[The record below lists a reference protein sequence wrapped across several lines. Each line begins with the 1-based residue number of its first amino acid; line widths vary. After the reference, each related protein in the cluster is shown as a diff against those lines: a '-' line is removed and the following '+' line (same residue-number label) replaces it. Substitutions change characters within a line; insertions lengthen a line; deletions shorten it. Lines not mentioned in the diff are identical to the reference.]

1 MNFYTDCDDYAAEL
15 LDVAKLFFTDVIL
28 VKDKDIAD
36 VRHERHVENNTA
48 YNLCVYGNNEYSSS
62 HVTGG
67 RNKLEEKKI
76 NKRYAKLAVYNCLKQ
91 AYGSRPWGAL
101 TGIRPTRLAYDLGEK
116 EGLDYK
122 VAFRELF
129 DVSPNKIRLVE
140 EILGMQKGYITNDDN
155 EIDIYVNIPFCTSK
169 CVYCSF
175 PSGLIDKM
183 RKYVP
188 AYVECLKKDI
198 EAALETVKE
207 SGRILKCVY
216 FGGGTPTSL
225 SVKELSELT
234 RLFTDCG
241 AAEFTVEAGR
251 PDSLSEEMAEML
263 RADGVTRVSVNP
275 QTFDADTLLR
285 INRRHTPE
293 ETVRAFYL
301 AKSKGFTVNMDLI
314 AGLPGESEESF
325 IRSVKMCVELAPE
338 NITVHTLALKRG
350 SELREKAASEG
361 SDASVVGMVENAR
374 EILHEAGYYAYY
386 MYRQKYVR
394 GNLENVGYTLPGSQC
409 LYNIDM
415 MEERRSVL
423 ACGANAISKRI
434 FASQNRI
441 ERLADTKD
449 VSLYIERIESSVNDK
464 KKFFRA
470 EKQFT

>member
-1 MNFYTDCDDYAAEL
+1 
-15 LDVAKLFFTDVIL
+15 
-28 VKDKDIAD
+28 
-36 VRHERHVENNTA
+36 
-48 YNLCVYGNNEYSSS
+48 
-62 HVTGG
+62 
-67 RNKLEEKKI
+67 
-76 NKRYAKLAVYNCLKQ
+76 
-91 AYGSRPWGAL
+91 
-101 TGIRPTRLAYDLGEK
+101 
-116 EGLDYK
+116 
-122 VAFRELF
+122 
-129 DVSPNKIRLVE
+129 
-140 EILGMQKGYITNDDN
+140 
-155 EIDIYVNIPFCTSK
+155 
-169 CVYCSF
+169 
-175 PSGLIDKM
+175 
-183 RKYVP
+183 
-188 AYVECLKKDI
+188 
-198 EAALETVKE
+198 
-207 SGRILKCVY
+207 
-216 FGGGTPTSL
+216 
-225 SVKELSELT
+225 
-234 RLFTDCG
+234 
-241 AAEFTVEAGR
+241 
-251 PDSLSEEMAEML
+251 
-263 RADGVTRVSVNP
+263 
-275 QTFDADTLLR
+275 
-285 INRRHTPE
+285 
-293 ETVRAFYL
+293 
-301 AKSKGFTVNMDLI
+301 MDLI

-325 IRSVKMCVELAPE
+325 IRSVKRCVELAPE